1 VLSQRLQR
9 HNCADTLKQMII
21 SKGKMDERTVDSII
35 ARERKGND
43 MYGVICNVPDDKL
56 FI

>member
-1 VLSQRLQR
+1 
-9 HNCADTLKQMII
+9 MIT
-21 SKGKMDERTVDSII
+21 SKGKMEERTVDSII